1 MQFTTGNLTR
11 TLALVFLTGVAM
23 PLLAHVPQH
32 SGCDIFTRRLFA
44 HDPLGRRTAAIK
56 PSGATDAFGYDG
68 LGNWT
73 TYTNAEGRVYTMAYD
88 ALGRLVAATN
98 ALGHQVFANLYD
110 PAGNLTNHTDGAGHT
125 IAYSYDVLNRLVRR
139 ESGVG
144 GSASSF
150 AHDPVGN
157 LLTASNST
165 ATLAFGYDI
174 MDRLAS
180 ATTTVSGVSF
190 VASYS
195 RDAGGLVTNVVFGRA
210 GATTPPS
217 IARAYDPDG
226 RLASVSDW
234 LGHTW
239 TFAWDGAGKPTGGTA
254 PGGIVATNHYDA
266 ARRLSSW
273 SVGTLAGRTI
283 TRDLAGLKTRED
295 VTAGPHPVP
304 SFVRY
309 AENTFDAA
317 DRLVAA
323 QVRYGSHTNAAVA
336 ETYLYDG
343 NGALT
348 NLVSGSNAVFS
359 AAYDPLGKIG
369 SLSQPSTLNPQ
380 TYSYDALGNRVVV
393 GDRLFIPD
401 HADPLKRPLIEAD
414 AATGEPIRYYLWGP
428 GRLLG
433 FIDAASGVLTV
444 AHCDEYGSVVA
455 LTDASGAVLH
465 TAYYGPNGQDWGATG
480 TNPTPFAWLGGHGVQ
495 KVAVSDHLGPLYLT
509 RYRLY
514 AASLNRFLSSDP
526 LGLMGGLNL
535 YAYAEGDPL
544 SYIDP
549 LGLGAEEKG
558 IGSRLRDAASVA
570 GEFLAWS
577 ADGLWNLAVQLALRN
592 PEIEARGLQNAV
604 YQTAIESV
612 GSPLK
617 RMGAYGSGEPPQMVD
632 PQLVNSLYDAAAAT
646 VAYRNLGAQGVPPPG
661 TVVTEPTSP
670 KPTPHF
676 VQPSNPPQA
685 PPVQVPPGHSVRI
698 MPPTEQYPNGYW
710 RLEKPMPQGK
720 PQGINP
726 ATMKPGPHPETH
738 VPLPPG
744 YWD

>member
-1 MQFTTGNLTR
+1 MSTKGGYGIWKQ
-11 TLALVFLTGVAM
+11 LAAMAVLSVAVL
-23 PLLAHVPQH
+23 PSYASIPSAYQEKNECVP
-32 SGCDIFTRRLFA
+32 S
-44 HDPLGRRTAAIK
+44 RRTAAVR

-73 TYTNAEGRVYTMAYD
+73 AFTNAEGRVYTMAYD

-98 ALGHQVFANLYD
+98 AANEQVFANRYD
-110 PAGNLTNHTDGAGHT
+110 PVGNLTNRTDGAGNT

-144 GSASSF
+144 GPASSF

-217 IARAYDPDG
+217 ITRTYDPDG

-239 TFAWDGAGKPTGGTA
+239 TFAWDGAGKPTGGAA
-254 PGGIVATNHYDA
+254 PGGILSTNHYDA
-266 ARRLSSW
+266 AGRLSSW
-273 SVGTLAGRTI
+273 AVGSLAGRTV
-283 TRDLAGLKTRED
+283 TLDLAGLKTREEI
-295 VTAGPHPVP
+295 TAGPHPAP

-323 QVRYGSHTNAAVA
+323 QVRYGAHTNAAIS
-336 ETYLYDG
+336 ETYQYDG

-348 NLVSGSNAVFS
+348 NLVSGSDAVFS
-359 AAYDPLGKIG
+359 AAYDPLGQLSSWR
-369 SLSQPSTLNPQ
+369 SLASLAVDC
-380 TYSYDALGNRVVV
+380 SYDALGNRVVAS
-393 GDRLFIPD
+393 DRLWLPD

-414 AATGEPIRYYLWGP
+414 AATGEPLRYYLWGP

-433 FIDAASGVLTV
+433 FIDAASGALTV

-465 TAYYGPNGQDWGATG
+465 TACHGPNGQDWGTIG

-495 KVAVSDHLGPLYLT
+495 KSAVSDHLGPLYLT

-514 AASLNRFLSSDP
+514 AASLNRFLSPDP
-526 LGLMGGLNL
+526 IGLAGGLNL

-549 LGLGAEEKG
+549 LGLCGQSVWGA
-558 IGSRLRDAASVA
+558 AAS
-570 GEFLAWS
+570 GFLEGLGGGLSVLANAFTFGGTDALGWTDS
-577 ADGLWNLAVQLALRN
+577 ASY
-592 PEIEARGLQNAV
+592 E
-604 YQTAIESV
+604 
-612 GSPLK
+612 GSQYTVS
-617 RMGAYGSGEPPQMVD
+617 RVT
-632 PQLVNSLYDAAAAT
+632 AT
-646 VAYRNLGAQGVPPPG
+646 VARESLITAATLGIGTAARGGSAAAQAAYKGILVTEAATGGYQIGTGAQQISEGNYEAGALNVVAGGLRVGGSIVSAGAVPSKGQKVYRVFGENNKPLGESWTPCS
-661 TVVTEPTSP
+661 TSCTIRSIVSP
-670 KPTPHF
+670 RSGFRNSRH
-676 VQPSNPPQA
+676 
-685 PPVQVPPGHSVRI
+685 
-698 MPPTEQYPNGYW
+698 
-710 RLEKPMPQGK
+710 RLSFC
-720 PQGINP
+720 
-726 ATMKPGPHPETH
+726 
-738 VPLPPG
+738 
-744 YWD
+744 